1 MITTFTLGTAIVLAT
16 WILIYL
22 IDRKYYIPSLSRRVH
37 TVDGSPLESKI
48 VMYQPK
54 TIFGSTFDFLGLT
67 PRELIPYFVYLPNAT
82 KYMIMSGTL
91 FETIRGAYATYKG
104 QNVLLYTLTGPV
116 YNVVRAEQAEEIF
129 QSTKLITKGKLYTL
143 MTPFMGDGLITSTG

>member
-1 MITTFTLGTAIVLAT
+1 
-16 WILIYL
+16 
-22 IDRKYYIPSLSRRVH
+22 
-37 TVDGSPLESKI
+37 
-48 VMYQPK
+48 
-54 TIFGSTFDFLGLT
+54 
-67 PRELIPYFVYLPNAT
+67 
-82 KYMIMSGTL
+82 MSGTL